1 MDTQA
6 VLDYAVSEQS
16 TRKTDRMGARKSNP
30 FDVMSETLDI
40 AEIDATQKP
49 ANFNPYSDDEFGIT
63 LAMVEDQYAI

>member
-1 MDTQA
+1 
-6 VLDYAVSEQS
+6 
-16 TRKTDRMGARKSNP
+16 MGARKSNP